1 MLNNYFQHLKGK
13 LTTVPLFVVSGL
25 SMGLGFFTNFSWA
38 LGLAGIFIFL
48 AALNKAQTLKAT
60 VGGSYLAWT
69 ISSGLAVS
77 VFWSVYPIE
86 WVDLGLGRLEI
97 VVIGAKW
104 LITTILLGSGG
115 AVFGL
120 AYWLTK
126 NYFASFAH
134 ILLIPVIWVFAEV
147 SQSLIYSVFV
157 VGPGMTVNIYNSTSY
172 VGYLFS
178 SHSGLLNFAKI
189 GGVYALSFVGVL
201 LGSGLYYIFRHYP
214 SKFFVRTLLIGFVIL
229 LISSFSI
236 FSAQGKTSE
245 GITVAVVETRFGGKD
260 YYGEQDVWEYR
271 SERLNESV
279 AAALETGAG
288 YIILPEDSRFTE
300 MVDSPDL
307 AYRTFSFFNKQSEVV
322 LIDTSRVLTSGD
334 EAALRGF
341 VYDGIAQ
348 KMHLVDKQYLTP
360 LGEYFP
366 YTYGYA
372 LNIFGLHEQAIKM
385 NKELSYRP
393 GVFKS
398 QADFPDYLPRILFC
412 FEVLNP
418 NSVRSLVKN
427 TDMPFIAHPISH
439 AWFHDSRLLER
450 QLDNML
456 KVQSVWNQVTIISA
470 ANMTSSKIYGSNGSV
485 IEPVTIAEGE
495 NWQVKLISL

>member
-1 MLNNYFQHLKGK
+1 MFNKYFQLLKEK
-13 LTTVPLFVVSGL
+13 ITTTPLFVVSGVI
-25 SMGLGFFTNFSWA
+25 MGLGFFTNFSWV
-38 LGLAGIFIFL
+38 LGLTGIFIFL
-48 AALNKAQTLKAT
+48 VAISKAQTLKAV
-60 VGGSYLAWT
+60 VGGSYLTWT

-115 AVFGL
+115 AVFGA
-120 AYWLTK
+120 AYWFAKKYFSFLT
-126 NYFASFAH
+126 Y
-134 ILLIPVIWVFAEV
+134 ILLIPLIWVLAEV
-147 SQSLIYSVFV
+147 SQSFIYSVFV
-157 VGPGMTVNIYNSTSY
+157 VGPGMTANIYNSTGY

-189 GGVYALSFVGVL
+189 GGVYSMSFVAVL
-201 LGSGLYYIFRHYP
+201 LGSGLYYIFSQYP
-214 SKFFVRTLLIGFVIL
+214 FKFFARTLTIGFIVL
-229 LISSFSI
+229 LFSSASVFLE
-236 FSAQGKTSE
+236 QEKTSA

-271 SERLNESV
+271 GERLNEAV
-279 AAALETGAG
+279 AAAMETGAS
-288 YIILPEDSRFTE
+288 YVVLPEDSRFTE
-300 MVDSPDL
+300 MVDNPDV
-307 AYRTFSFFNKQSEVV
+307 AYRTFSFLNKRSEVV

-341 VYDGIAQ
+341 VYDGVAQ
-348 KMHLVDKQYLTP
+348 KMRLADKQYLTP

-372 LNIFGLHEQAIKM
+372 LSIFGLHEQATKM

-398 QADFPDYLPRILFC
+398 QSDFPDYLPRILFC

-418 NSVRSLVKN
+418 ISVRSLVKN
-427 TDMPFIAHPISH
+427 AEVPFVAHPISH

-470 ANMTSSKIYGSNGSV
+470 ANMTSSKIYSPDGSV
-485 IEPVTIAEGE
+485 IEPVTTVEGE
-495 NWQVKLISL
+495 NWQVKLINL